1 MKAVWYE
8 QIGTADDVLRHGN
21 TDDPEVSDGEVLVR
35 IRTSGVNPSD
45 VKTRGGARGELQ
57 FPRIIPHSDG
67 AGKIEA
73 VGNGVDKNRIG
84 ERVWLWNGAFGR
96 AFGTCAEYISLP
108 ANQAVE
114 IPENTTFEAGACMGI
129 PASTAYHG
137 VFSGGSVKNKTV
149 LVTGG
154 AGAVGHYAIQLAKWD
169 GAQVITTVSGPEKG
183 LAAEEA
189 GADLVVNYKTDDV
202 VEVVNNFTNAE
213 GVDRIVE
220 VEFGGNLS
228 VSEQIIKTNGV
239 IAAYGSVAVGNPE
252 LPFYNLMFKNA
263 VLKMYLIYIV
273 PGEARMKIIKG
284 LTKALSENALVHQ
297 IAKSFDLTEYIV
309 IISCLFFC
317 FSAIAETSE
326 TNSVQIEKTKYI
338 GIYDTEN
345 TQFIFRGIPYAK
357 PPIGELRWKSPV
369 PLSKEPKVINAQSFK
384 PACMQ
389 DEYTTVWYQDV
400 AELFGNPRT
409 VFQHVDAVSEDCLY
423 LNIWTNSLDQT
434 SKKHRLD
441 VLFHKNKKLWKK
453 FL

>member
-8 QIGTADDVLRHGN
+8 HIGAADEVLTNGN
-21 TDDPEVSDGEVLVR
+21 IDDPEVSDGEALVR

-45 VKTRGGARGELQ
+45 VKTRAGARGELQ

-67 AGKIEA
+67 AGNIEA

-114 IPENTTFEAGACMGI
+114 MPENSTFEAGACMGI

-137 VFSGGSVKNKTV
+137 VFSGGSVKNKTL

-169 GAQVITTVSGPEKG
+169 GAQVVATVSGPEKG
-183 LAAEEA
+183 LAAKEA

-202 VEVVNNFTNAE
+202 VQAVNDFTSGK

-228 VSEQIIKTNGV
+228 ISEQIIKTNGV

-273 PGEARMKIIKG
+273 PSEARMKIIEG

-297 IAKSFDLTEYIV
+297 IAKSFDLTETIQAHKTV
-309 IISCLFFC
+309 ETGKLIGNTIINL
-317 FSAIAETSE
+317 A
-326 TNSVQIEKTKYI
+326 
-338 GIYDTEN
+338 
-345 TQFIFRGIPYAK
+345 
-357 PPIGELRWKSPV
+357 
-369 PLSKEPKVINAQSFK
+369 
-384 PACMQ
+384 
-389 DEYTTVWYQDV
+389 
-400 AELFGNPRT
+400 
-409 VFQHVDAVSEDCLY
+409 
-423 LNIWTNSLDQT
+423 
-434 SKKHRLD
+434 
-441 VLFHKNKKLWKK
+441 
-453 FL
+453 

>member
-8 QIGTADDVLRHGN
+8 QIGAADDVLTHGN
-21 TDDPEVSDGEVLVR
+21 IDDPEVSDGEALVR

-45 VKTRGGARGELQ
+45 VKTRAGARGELQ

-67 AGKIEA
+67 AGNIEA

-84 ERVWLWNGAFGR
+84 ERVWLWNGAFDR

-114 IPENTTFEAGACMGI
+114 MPENSTFEAGACMGI

-137 VFSGGSVKNKTV
+137 VFSGGSVKNKTL

-169 GAQVITTVSGPEKG
+169 GAQVVATVSSPEKG
-183 LAAEEA
+183 LAAKEA

-202 VEVVNNFTNAE
+202 VEAVNDFTSE
-213 GVDRIVE
+213 KGVDRIVE

-228 VSEQIIKTNGV
+228 ISEQIIKTNGV

-273 PGEARMKIIKG
+273 PGEARMKIIEG

-297 IAKSFDLTEYIV
+297 IAKSFDLTETIQAHKTV
-309 IISCLFFC
+309 
-317 FSAIAETSE
+317 ETG
-326 TNSVQIEKTKYI
+326 KLI
-338 GIYDTEN
+338 GN
-345 TQFIFRGIPYAK
+345 T
-357 PPIGELRWKSPV
+357 
-369 PLSKEPKVINAQSFK
+369 VINMA
-384 PACMQ
+384 
-389 DEYTTVWYQDV
+389 
-400 AELFGNPRT
+400 
-409 VFQHVDAVSEDCLY
+409 
-423 LNIWTNSLDQT
+423 
-434 SKKHRLD
+434 
-441 VLFHKNKKLWKK
+441 
-453 FL
+453 

>member
-1 MKAVWYE
+1 VKAVWYE
-8 QIGTADDVLRHGN
+8 QIGAADDVLTQGN
-21 TDDPEVSDGEVLVR
+21 IDDPEVSDGEALVR

-45 VKTRGGARGELQ
+45 VKTRAGARGELQ

-67 AGKIEA
+67 AGNIEA

-114 IPENTTFEAGACMGI
+114 MPENSTFEAGACMGI

-137 VFSGGSVKNKTV
+137 VFSGGSVKNKTL

-169 GAQVITTVSGPEKG
+169 GAQVVATVSGPEKG
-183 LAAEEA
+183 LAAKEA

-202 VEVVNNFTNAE
+202 VEAVNDFTSGK

-228 VSEQIIKTNGV
+228 ISEQIIKTNGV
-239 IAAYGSVAVGNPE
+239 IAAYGSVAVGSPE

-273 PGEARMKIIKG
+273 PGEARMKIIEG

-297 IAKSFDLTEYIV
+297 IAKSFDLTETIQAHKTV
-309 IISCLFFC
+309 EAGKLIGNTIINL
-317 FSAIAETSE
+317 A
-326 TNSVQIEKTKYI
+326 
-338 GIYDTEN
+338 
-345 TQFIFRGIPYAK
+345 
-357 PPIGELRWKSPV
+357 
-369 PLSKEPKVINAQSFK
+369 
-384 PACMQ
+384 
-389 DEYTTVWYQDV
+389 
-400 AELFGNPRT
+400 
-409 VFQHVDAVSEDCLY
+409 
-423 LNIWTNSLDQT
+423 
-434 SKKHRLD
+434 
-441 VLFHKNKKLWKK
+441 
-453 FL
+453 

>member
-8 QIGTADDVLRHGN
+8 QIGAADDALRHGN
-21 TDDPEVSDGEVLVR
+21 IDDPEVSDGEVLVR

-114 IPENTTFEAGACMGI
+114 MPENTTFEAGACMGI

-189 GADLVVNYKTDDV
+189 GADLVVNYKTDDI
-202 VEVVNNFTNAE
+202 VEAVNNFTNGE
-213 GVDRIVE
+213 RIDRIVE

-239 IAAYGSVAVGNPE
+239 IAAYGSVAMGNPE
-252 LPFYNLMFKNA
+252 LPFYNLMFKNV

-273 PGEARMKIIKG
+273 PGEARMKIIEG

-297 IAKSFDLTEYIV
+297 IAKSFDLTDTIQ
-309 IISCLFFC
+309 
-317 FSAIAETSE
+317 AH
-326 TNSVQIEKTKYI
+326 KTVEAGKLI
-338 GIYDTEN
+338 GN
-345 TQFIFRGIPYAK
+345 T
-357 PPIGELRWKSPV
+357 
-369 PLSKEPKVINAQSFK
+369 VINL
-384 PACMQ
+384 
-389 DEYTTVWYQDV
+389 T
-400 AELFGNPRT
+400 
-409 VFQHVDAVSEDCLY
+409 
-423 LNIWTNSLDQT
+423 
-434 SKKHRLD
+434 
-441 VLFHKNKKLWKK
+441 
-453 FL
+453 

>member
-8 QIGTADDVLRHGN
+8 QIGAADDVLTHGN
-21 TDDPEVSDGEVLVR
+21 IDDPEVSDGEALVR

-45 VKTRGGARGELQ
+45 VKTRAGARGELQ

-67 AGKIEA
+67 AGNIEA

-114 IPENTTFEAGACMGI
+114 MPENSTFEAGACMGI

-137 VFSGGSVKNKTV
+137 VFSGGSVKNKTL

-169 GAQVITTVSGPEKG
+169 GAQVVATVSGPEKG
-183 LAAEEA
+183 LAAKEA

-202 VEVVNNFTNAE
+202 VEAVNNFTSGE

-228 VSEQIIKTNGV
+228 VSKQIIKTNGV
-239 IAAYGSVAVGNPE
+239 IAAYGSVAVDNPE
-252 LPFYNLMFKNA
+252 LPFYSLMFKGA
-263 VLKMYLIYIV
+263 IIKMYLIYIV
-273 PGEARMKIIKG
+273 PSEARTNIING

-297 IAKSFDLTEYIV
+297 IAKSFDL
-309 IISCLFFC
+309 
-317 FSAIAETSE
+317 AETVE
-326 TNSVQIEKTKYI
+326 AHKAVEAGQLI
-338 GIYDTEN
+338 GN
-345 TQFIFRGIPYAK
+345 T
-357 PPIGELRWKSPV
+357 
-369 PLSKEPKVINAQSFK
+369 VINMA
-384 PACMQ
+384 
-389 DEYTTVWYQDV
+389 
-400 AELFGNPRT
+400 
-409 VFQHVDAVSEDCLY
+409 
-423 LNIWTNSLDQT
+423 
-434 SKKHRLD
+434 
-441 VLFHKNKKLWKK
+441 
-453 FL
+453 

>member
-8 QIGTADDVLRHGN
+8 HIGAADDVLMHGN
-21 TDDPEVSDGEVLVR
+21 IDDPEVSDGEVLVR
-35 IRTSGVNPSD
+35 LRTSGINPSD
-45 VKTRGGARGELQ
+45 VKTRAGARGELQ

-67 AGKIEA
+67 AGNIEA
-73 VGNGVDKNRIG
+73 VGHGVDTNRIG
-84 ERVWLWNGAFGR
+84 ERVWVWNGAFGR

-114 IPENTTFEAGACMGI
+114 MPENTPFEAGACMGI

-137 VFSGGSVKNKTV
+137 VFSGGSVNNKTL

-169 GAQVITTVSGPEKG
+169 GAKVIATVSGPEKG
-183 LAAEEA
+183 LAAKEA

-202 VEVVNNFTNAE
+202 VQSVNDFTSGE

-228 VSEQIIKTNGV
+228 VSKQVIKTNGV

-273 PGEARMKIIKG
+273 PGEARTNIING

-297 IAKSFDLTEYIV
+297 IAKSFDL
-309 IISCLFFC
+309 
-317 FSAIAETSE
+317 AETVE
-326 TNSVQIEKTKYI
+326 AHKTVEAGKLI
-338 GIYDTEN
+338 GN
-345 TQFIFRGIPYAK
+345 TI
-357 PPIGELRWKSPV
+357 
-369 PLSKEPKVINAQSFK
+369 INLA
-384 PACMQ
+384 
-389 DEYTTVWYQDV
+389 
-400 AELFGNPRT
+400 
-409 VFQHVDAVSEDCLY
+409 
-423 LNIWTNSLDQT
+423 
-434 SKKHRLD
+434 
-441 VLFHKNKKLWKK
+441 
-453 FL
+453 